1 MCSPRLAA
9 PSRNNRGALW
19 PIKQFGEA
27 GASVKWGDATP
38 PKGHFAGDCH
48 RRLRT
53 AAYCN
58 GGGVMPWNVVPRN
71 FPCESKF
78 QLNMA
83 SPARAQAW
91 HPLSNG

>member
-1 MCSPRLAA
+1 MCSPQLAA

-19 PIKQFGEA
+19 PIKQFGKA
-27 GASVKWGDATP
+27 GASAKWATP
-38 PKGHFAGDCH
+38 RRPKVISPDDCH

-53 AAYCN
+53 AAYYN

-71 FPCESKF
+71 FPCASKF